1 MSARKLTD
9 EQAAAVLK
17 AAAAG
22 MGYGRIRDEII
33 KRWGVERAPSMANIR
48 NLVKGRTYKHSSKVC
63 KYGHEWTEANTIISK
78 TTGKRRCRTCRDK
91 ENKAR
96 RKT

>member
-9 EQAAAVLK
+9 EQAAAVLR

-33 KRWGVERAPSMANIR
+33 KRWGVERAPSLGNIR
-48 NLVKGRTYKHSSKVC
+48 KLVNGQTYKHSSGTC
-63 KYGHEWTEANTIISK
+63 KYGHEWSEANTIISK
-78 TTGKRRCRTCRDK
+78 TTGKRRCRACRDRD
-91 ENKAR
+91 NKGR
-96 RKT
+96 RKE